1 MHRAG
6 HGCGAASGQVSGV
19 ELMEGRPVFSGLAV
33 LAFAVYMG
41 LSEIAMAIGKRR
53 FDVHEVR
60 LNGHVTLVKD
70 DHGTPP

>member
-1 MHRAG
+1 
-6 HGCGAASGQVSGV
+6 
-19 ELMEGRPVFSGLAV
+19 MEGVPVFSGLAV

-53 FDVHEVR
+53 FGVHEVR

-70 DHGTPP
+70 DHGTPS